1 MTKRNLTSQPSN
13 PSTSLRTGPATL
25 QPSNPPTRPSTIFDE
40 SFLHRLDRLSLIARR
55 IRTGRSQ
62 GERRSTKRGS
72 SVEFADYRNYT
83 PGDDLRRLDWRIY
96 ARLER
101 PFIKLFEEEEEQSVY
116 FLLDAS
122 ASMNWPE
129 GDDGLNKWNFA
140 RRLVAALGYIA
151 LTSGDRLTLSSLAAT
166 GAWRWGPQR
175 GRGHIHG
182 LLNDLTAQTAAGPT
196 DLNEALR
203 RFSLS
208 RQRPGLLFLLT
219 DFFSPAGYE
228 RGLAAL
234 AGAGYEVNVL
244 HLLAPDE
251 IDPPLHGDLRLYDIE
266 TGLAQDVTITPTLHR
281 LYRDHFDAW
290 CSQIEQ
296 YCFARD
302 MNYLTL
308 ETSTPFETV
317 ILGYLRQR
325 GFVK

>member
-1 MTKRNLTSQPSN
+1 MTEKHPPSPPTLL
-13 PSTSLRTGPATL
+13 PSTLPIFQS
-25 QPSNPPTRPSTIFDE
+25 SNLPPFQSSKIFDK
-40 SFLHRLDRLSLIARR
+40 SFLRRLDRLSLITRR

-116 FLLDAS
+116 VLLDAS

-151 LTSGDRLTLSSLAAT
+151 LASGDRLSLASLAAT
-166 GAWRWGPQR
+166 AGWRWGPQR
-175 GRGHIHG
+175 GRGHIHA
-182 LLNDLTAQTAAGPT
+182 LLNDLTAQTTAGPT
-196 DLNEALR
+196 DLNESLR
-203 RFSLS
+203 RFSLT
-208 RQRPGLLFLLT
+208 RQRSGLLFLLT

-281 LYRDHFDAW
+281 LYRDHFAAW

>member
-1 MTKRNLTSQPSN
+1 MTEKQTPPPPVLQPS
-13 PSTSLRTGPATL
+13 SLPTL
-25 QPSNPPTRPSTIFDE
+25 QPSNPPSFQPSKFFDE
-40 SFLHRLDRLSLIARR
+40 SFLRRLDRLSLIARR

-122 ASMNWPE
+122 ASMDWPE
-129 GDDGLNKWNFA
+129 GDEARNKWDFA

-151 LTSGDRLTLSSLAAT
+151 LASGDRLTLASLATT
-166 GAWRWGPQR
+166 GSWRWGPQR

-182 LLNDLTAQTAAGPT
+182 LLNQLTAQSAAGPT
-196 DLNEALR
+196 DLNDSLR
-203 RFSLS
+203 RFSLT

-251 IDPPLHGDLRLYDIE
+251 IDPPLNGDLRLHDIE
-266 TGLAQDVTITPTLHR
+266 TGLAQDVTITPALQR
-281 LYRDHFDAW
+281 LYRDHFAAW
-290 CSQIEQ
+290 RNQIEQ

-308 ETSTPFETV
+308 ETSIPFETV

-325 GFVK
+325 GFLK